1 MRASFFLM
9 IAYCCSNHSCWKP
22 CHTSVQQVFFKQS
35 IPLLESV
42 DYHHK
47 QYCCCFFA
55 CSSQE
60 RRCSLVTLCLE
71 TDWTQ
76 ILSCSLWVASAVES
90 ASKGHAK
97 QFLFLTQWFQLF
109 DRQWFWSTSLGFSY
123 LIINDFDQLLLHSLA

>member
-35 IPLLESV
+35 IPWLESV

-47 QYCCCFFA
+47 QYCCCFLA

-97 QFLFLTQWFQLF
+97 QFLFLTQWLQLF

-123 LIINDFDQLLLHSLA
+123 LIVNDFDQLLLHSLA